1 MAFALA
7 PTDRTLVYACQGSP
21 VNHREGRARPR
32 KREGP
37 AAREARRMEA
47 VIPFALQTA
56 LVSPDYL
63 RPRDENGRERA
74 IESAKRKRGLRAG
87 RGLKPWWRNSLE
99 FRGRVAPGLRAGR
112 GLKLTAPGNLT
123 ISAAGS
129 ARPSG
134 WARIE
139 TVARKSHDFRHPRSA
154 GLLMG
159 RLHVAPE
166 GRKGRHRRQRS
177 AVVSPSGGGRRCRR
191 TRTPAGATR
200 RAGRTRTRPTGR
212 PDRRRRASGRVPG
225 RLGTSPAASREPVP
239 TAPPTTPTTA
249 APAAT
254 ASAADPTCREPPAA
268 PCPATPAVAGQS
280 PSASGPA
287 PINRESAKASGRKSS
302 QNLRQRG
309 PPTQG
314 PPRGRAG
321 PREIAAADARTANRL
336 GRRSNPQPTHDPRQ
350 TGDAGQRHRRPAAAA
365 TAGRRA
371 GLAGKH
377 HRPQRQQP
385 RRLARPEPTRVP
397 GPTQHPADCA
407 GRHPQP
413 QGDLGLR
420 VARLELWIFQLSSS
434 EIMAASGGRGPGARG
449 QGFGGW
455 GPGVGG
461 RESPGKN
468 DVLPK
473 VAAKNRHHASNRS
486 QGRTLRQ
493 ESLRKNDVGSSNA
506 GRNDTRGPG
515 RRGFRPASHNTR
527 KIALLT

>member
-1 MAFALA
+1 
-7 PTDRTLVYACQGSP
+7 
-21 VNHREGRARPR
+21 
-32 KREGP
+32 
-37 AAREARRMEA
+37 MEA

-63 RPRDENGRERA
+63 RPRDENGRKRA

-99 FRGRVAPGLRAGR
+99 FRGGVAPGLRAGR
-112 GLKLTAPGNLT
+112 GLQLTAPGNLT

-134 WARIE
+134 WARIA

-268 PCPATPAVAGQS
+268 PCPATRAVAGQS

-377 HRPQRQQP
+377 HRPQLQQP

-420 VARLELWIFQLSSS
+420 VAPTRIVDLPAKLFRNH
-434 EIMAASGGRGPGARG
+434 GCFRGSGARG
-449 QGFGGW
+449 QGPGVGGW

-493 ESLRKNDVGSSNA
+493 ESLRKNDVRSSNA
-506 GRNDTRGPG
+506 GRNVTRALVGAA
-515 RRGFRPASHNTR
+515 FVPAYHNTR
-527 KIALLT
+527 EIALLTLGLGSKKVTSRARSGANFRGQPESGGGGRKMKIRA